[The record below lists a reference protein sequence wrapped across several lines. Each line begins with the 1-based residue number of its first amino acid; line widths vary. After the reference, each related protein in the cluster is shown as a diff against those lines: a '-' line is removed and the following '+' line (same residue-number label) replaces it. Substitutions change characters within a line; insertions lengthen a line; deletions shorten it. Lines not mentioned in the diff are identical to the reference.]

1 MSTTLAVETHELTRR
16 FGVRTAVDAVSLRV
30 PRGCVYGFLG
40 PNGAG
45 KTTTIK
51 LLLGLLRPTSG
62 RAFIG
67 GRLQDGTDRSLLSD
81 IGALVEGPALYSHLT
96 ALENV
101 QVVARLR
108 GVSSRNVFAV
118 LERFHLDGQDRRPV
132 RTYSTGMRQQ
142 LGLAIAWLTDPSLLI
157 LDEPSNGLDPAG
169 TRALRTLL
177 RTTTTERGATV
188 FVSSHLLTEIE
199 RIADWVG
206 ILHKGRLLF
215 QGELAALTRSMTES
229 LEDFF
234 LEVTDSATS
243 APTG

>member
-1 MSTTLAVETHELTRR
+1 MSPTFAVETHELTRR
-16 FGVRTAVDAVSLRV
+16 FGARTAVDAVSLRV

-81 IGALVEGPALYSHLT
+81 IGAFVEGPALYAHLT

-101 QVVARLR
+101 QIVQRLR
-108 GVSSRNVFAV
+108 GVPSRSVFAA
-118 LERFHLDGQDRRPV
+118 LERFHLDGEDRRPV

-142 LGLAIAWLTDPSLLI
+142 LGLAIAWLTDPSVLI
-157 LDEPSNGLDPAG
+157 LDEPSNGLDPGG
-169 TRALRTLL
+169 TRDLRTLM
-177 RTTTTERGATV
+177 RTTTKERGATV
-188 FVSSHLLTEIE
+188 FVSSHVLTEIE

-215 QGELAALTRSMTES
+215 QGELAALTRSMTDS

-234 LEVTDSATS
+234 LEVTDSTAS